1 MARITTSSSAAA
13 MSTAAVG
20 DSPKMVVRSTTVERG
35 SAEAP
40 SSLFVVV
47 ELERS
52 VLTVPDTLPPG
63 VVIVPDALV
72 PAAGAGD
79 GSFVAGADGK
89 LEDED
94 EPWAS
99 TSATGA
105 AIRAAPSRA
114 ACKNF
119 IPHLLGGADS
129 KAGATERAEVGR
141 GRRMS
146 TWETLPAQFNVAT
159 WFVDRNVADGRG
171 AAPAFHY
178 EDRILTYA
186 DVQAL
191 ANRSGNALRELGVQM
206 EDRVLVLCLDA
217 PEFLGAFW
225 GAIKIGAIPIPVNT
239 LMRGADYLYF
249 LRDSRAKAAVI
260 SAPLL
265 AEAGPVLGQAPHL
278 RHVLVAGGKP
288 GSYLSYEDRIAKAS
302 ASLTAAETSKDDPAF
317 WLYSSGSTGFPKG
330 AVHLHHDMVVCY
342 ETYAA
347 QVLKLRPDDKVFSAA
362 KLFFAYGLGN
372 AGYFPMGA
380 GAQSV
385 LYPHRPTP
393 DGVFEV
399 IARYRPTIF
408 FDDEGRPV
416 EQGDIGNLR
425 VKGDSTMAYY
435 WNKHEKTK
443 EALYGS
449 WIQTG
454 DKYWQDADG
463 FFWFAGRADDML
475 KVGGIWVSPV
485 EVEATLI
492 KHPALLQA
500 APVGHEDTDRLVKPK
515 AFVVLKEPA
524 RAGTGL
530 ADELKA
536 FVKDKIAPYKYPRW
550 VEFVAE
556 LPKTATGK
564 IQRFKLRA

>member
-1 MARITTSSSAAA
+1 
-13 MSTAAVG
+13 
-20 DSPKMVVRSTTVERG
+20 
-35 SAEAP
+35 
-40 SSLFVVV
+40 
-47 ELERS
+47 
-52 VLTVPDTLPPG
+52 
-63 VVIVPDALV
+63 
-72 PAAGAGD
+72 
-79 GSFVAGADGK
+79 
-89 LEDED
+89 
-94 EPWAS
+94 
-99 TSATGA
+99 
-105 AIRAAPSRA
+105 
-114 ACKNF
+114 
-119 IPHLLGGADS
+119 
-129 KAGATERAEVGR
+129 
-141 GRRMS
+141 MS

-159 WFVDRNVADGRG
+159 WFVDRNVAEGRG
-171 AAPAFHY
+171 ASPAFHC
-178 EDRILTYA
+178 EDRTLTYT
-186 DVQAL
+186 DVQDL
-191 ANRSGNALRELGVQM
+191 TNRTGNALLDLGVRM
-206 EDRVLVLCLDA
+206 EDRVLLLCLDA

-239 LMRGADYLYF
+239 LMRADDYLYF
-249 LRDSRAKAAVI
+249 LQDSRAKAAVI

-288 GSYLSYEDRIAKAS
+288 GAHLSYEDRVARAS
-302 ASLTAAETSKDDPAF
+302 ASLTTAETSKDDAAF
-317 WLYSSGSTGFPKG
+317 WLYSSGSTGRPKG

-347 QVLKLRPDDKVFSAA
+347 QVLRLQPSDRVFSAA

-393 DGVFEV
+393 DSVFEV
-399 IARYRPTIF
+399 IARQRPTIF
-408 FDDEGRPV
+408 FGVPTLYAAMLAIKEAEKRWDVSSLRLCVSAGEALPEELYNRWRERFGVEVIDGIGTTEILHIFLSNRPGASRPGSTGLPVPGYEAIVVDDEGRPV
-416 EQGDIGNLR
+416 KQGDIGNLR

-443 EALYGS
+443 EALYGP

-463 FFWFAGRADDML
+463 YFWYAGRADDML

-485 EVEATLI
+485 EVENTLI
-492 KHPALLQA
+492 KHPAVLEA
-500 APVGHEDTDRLVKPK
+500 AVVGREDTDRLVKPQ

-524 RAGTGL
+524 AAGPGL
-530 ADELKA
+530 ADELKT

-550 VEFVAE
+550 IEFVAE